1 MKRALRIII
10 PVLLSIAVVISIGWY
25 FLKYDPDFTRD
36 VLVGQARYFDDQG
49 SHTFATWLY
58 NLAYRQSGND
68 ETVAIELA
76 EQYRSMG
83 NYTKAEYTLSNAIA
97 DGGTVELYI
106 ALCNTYVE
114 QDKLLDAV
122 TMLDNVSNPTIKQQ
136 LDALRPQAP
145 TATPDH
151 GYYNEYI
158 AVSLSVPEGKI
169 YVTTDDSYPSTSHA
183 PYSVAIPLK
192 GGETTIHALTIG
204 ENGLVSPL
212 IILDYTVAGVIEE
225 ITLSDPG
232 VDSAVREALGVDQTH
247 TLYSNEL
254 WNITSLTIPN
264 TVKSLSD
271 LSYIPFL
278 TELTIDG
285 ADLESLSPL
294 SSLSSLEALTITD
307 STISGEDLQAIAS
320 VSKLTRLTMTNCRLS
335 GISALSAATNLTYL
349 DLGSNTIRDLSAL
362 AGMTQLAYLDLN
374 HNAVKE
380 LDVLGGLKKL
390 EELDLSYNAIDTAVP
405 LGGCTGLTTLD
416 LTGNSLTTTEGLENL
431 TALQALS
438 LAFNKLTD
446 VSTLANNIALIELDI
461 SNNSIEDITALN
473 TLNALQTFNFSYN
486 HVSKLP
492 AFSMDSALVTIKG
505 SQNNL
510 SSVDE
515 LGGLLNLNYVMM
527 DYNSNLKS
535 INALANCFTLVE
547 VSVYGTKVSD
557 VSALTS
563 KNIIVKYAP
572 FMG

>member
-1 MKRALRIII
+1 MKRALRIIVPI
-10 PVLLSIAVVISIGWY
+10 LLSIAVVFSIGWY

-36 VLVGQARYFDDQG
+36 MLVGQARYFDEQG

-58 NLAYRQSGND
+58 KMAYHQSGND

-76 EQYRSMG
+76 NQYRSMG

-122 TMLDNVSNPTIKQQ
+122 TMLDNVGNYAIKQQ

-158 AVSLSVPEGKI
+158 TVSLSVPEGKI
-169 YVTTDDSYPSTSHA
+169 YATTDGRYPSTSHT
-183 PYSVAIPLK
+183 PYGSAIALS
-192 GGETTIHALTIG
+192 GGETTIHALTVG

-212 IILDYTVAGVIEE
+212 VILDYTVAGVIEE
-225 ITLSDPG
+225 ITLSDPAI
-232 VDSAVREALGVDQTH
+232 DSAVREALGVDQDH

-254 WNITSLTIPN
+254 WSITALTIPRDA
-264 TVKSLSD
+264 KSLSD
-271 LSYIPFL
+271 LSYLPFL
-278 TELTIDG
+278 AKLTIHE
-285 ADLESLSPL
+285 ADLESLSPI
-294 SSLSSLEALTITD
+294 SGLSSLEELIITD
-307 STISGEDLQAIAS
+307 CTISGEDLQSIAS
-320 VSKLTRLTMTNCRLS
+320 ASKLTRLTMTNCRLS
-335 GISALSAATNLTYL
+335 SISALSAASKLTYL
-349 DLGSNTIRDLSAL
+349 DLGNNTIRDLSVL
-362 AGMTQLAYLDLN
+362 EGLSELTYLDLN

-380 LDVLGGLKKL
+380 LDAIGSLKKL
-390 EELDLSYNAIDTAVP
+390 TELDLSYNSIDTAVP
-405 LGGCTGLTTLD
+405 LGGCTGLTALD

-431 TALQALS
+431 TALETLS

-446 VSTLANNIALIELDI
+446 VSTLAANTALVELDI

-473 TLNALQTFNFSYN
+473 TLNALETFNFSYN
-486 HVSKLP
+486 QVSKLP
-492 AFSMDSALVTIKG
+492 SFSKDSALVTIKG

-510 SSVDE
+510 SSIDE
-515 LGGLLNLNYVMM
+515 LEGLLNLNYVMM
-527 DYNSNLKS
+527 DYNSELKS
-535 INALANCFTLVE
+535 INALANCFALVE

>member
-1 MKRALRIII
+1 
-10 PVLLSIAVVISIGWY
+10 
-25 FLKYDPDFTRD
+25 
-36 VLVGQARYFDDQG
+36 VGQARYFDDQG

-106 ALCNTYVE
+106 ALCDTYVE

-122 TMLDNVSNPTIKQQ
+122 TMLDNVGNDAIKQQ

-158 AVSLSVPEGKI
+158 SVSLSVPEGKI

-183 PYSVAIPLK
+183 PYSVAIPLN
-192 GGETTIHALTIG
+192 GGETTIHALTVG

-225 ITLSDPG
+225 ITLTDPAI
-232 VDSAVREALGVDQTH
+232 DSAVREALGVDQEH

-254 WNITSLTIPN
+254 WNITSLTLPN
-264 TVKSLSD
+264 SVKSLSD

-278 TELTIDG
+278 TKLTIDA

-294 SSLSSLEALTITD
+294 SSLSSLEELTITD
-307 STISGEDLQAIAS
+307 STISGEDLHIIAS

-349 DLGSNTIRDLSAL
+349 DLGNNTIRDLSAL

-380 LDVLGGLKKL
+380 LDVLGGMKKL
-390 EELDLSYNAIDTAVP
+390 KELDLSYNAIDTAVP

-431 TALQALS
+431 TALQTLS

-446 VSTLANNIALIELDI
+446 VSTLANNTALIELDI

-486 HVSKLP
+486 QVSKLP
-492 AFSMDSALVTIKG
+492 AFSKDSALVTIKG

-515 LGGLLNLNYVMM
+515 LKGLLNLNYVMM
-527 DYNSNLKS
+527 DYNSKLKS
-535 INALANCFTLVE
+535 IDALANCFALVE

>member
-1 MKRALRIII
+1 MKRALRIIV
-10 PVLLSIAVVISIGWY
+10 PVLLSIAVVFSIGWY

-36 VLVGQARYFDDQG
+36 VLVGQARYFDEQG
-49 SHTFATWLY
+49 SHTLATWLY
-58 NLAYRQSGND
+58 QLAYQQSGND

-76 EQYRSMG
+76 EQYRYMG

-122 TMLDNVSNPTIKQQ
+122 TMLDNVGNQDIKLQ

-145 TATPDH
+145 AATPDH

-158 AVSLSVPEGKI
+158 SVSLSVPEGTV
-169 YVTTDDSYPSTSHA
+169 YVTTDGSYPSTVHT
-183 PYSVAIPLK
+183 PYRSAISLS
-192 GGETTIHALTIG
+192 GGETTVHALTVG

-212 IILDYTVAGVIEE
+212 VILDYTVAGVIEE
-225 ITLSDPG
+225 ITLNDPAI
-232 VDSAVREALGVDQTH
+232 DSAVREALSVDQEH
-247 TLYSNEL
+247 VLYSNEL
-254 WNITSLTIPN
+254 WNITSLIIPS
-264 TVKSLSD
+264 TAKSLSD
-271 LSYIPFL
+271 LFQLPFL
-278 TELTIDG
+278 TKLTIDG
-285 ADLESLSPL
+285 ADLDNLSPIT
-294 SSLSSLEALTITD
+294 SLSSLEELIITD

-320 VSKLTRLTMTNCRLS
+320 VPRLTRLTMTSCNLS
-335 GISALSAATNLTYL
+335 GISALSAATKLTYL
-349 DLGSNTIRDLSAL
+349 DLGGNTIRDLSAL
-362 AGMTQLAYLDLN
+362 AEMTELAYLDLN

-380 LDVLGGLKKL
+380 LDVLGGLKNLK
-390 EELDLSYNAIDTAVP
+390 ELYLSYNAIDTAVS
-405 LGGCTGLTTLD
+405 LGGCTGLTILD

-431 TALQALS
+431 TVLQTLS

-446 VSTLANNIALIELDI
+446 VSTLANSTALIALDI
-461 SNNSIEDITALN
+461 SNNSIEDITALH
-473 TLNALQTFNFSYN
+473 TLNAMETFNFSYN
-486 HVSKLP
+486 QVSKLP
-492 AFSMDSALVTIKG
+492 VFSKDSALVTIKG

-515 LGGLLNLNYVMM
+515 LDGLLNLNYVIM
-527 DYNSNLKS
+527 DYNSELKS
-535 INALANCFTLVE
+535 IKALANCFALVE

-572 FMG
+572 FLG